1 MENAAIV
8 SDPGSSHYL
17 PGHSKP
23 YDPRAA
29 ADAQES
35 MKAKLVAIRK
45 KLLETVR
52 AKHCTIIEKWNPL
65 CAVTKS
71 FLGGRTGAPQGGA
84 HAPFKEMMERE
95 KRMGMLV
102 ITSFTCSLMSAHVCA
117 DNKAVWIIIS
127 VQGSVNPSL
136 TCLLSP
142 LQGPCHV
149 ELQRALDKIAKSQ
162 QKLGDKLTRFYLPNC
177 DKRGLYKPKQ
187 VSVFKLCVSVC
198 LCTKETQVVS
208 ESQDYSN
215 HSFRMIVCVC

>member
-71 FLGGRTGAPQGGA
+71 FFFFLGGGGA
-84 HAPFKEMMERE
+84 TE
-95 KRMGMLV
+95 
-102 ITSFTCSLMSAHVCA
+102 
-117 DNKAVWIIIS
+117 
-127 VQGSVNPSL
+127 
-136 TCLLSP
+136 
-142 LQGPCHV
+142 
-149 ELQRALDKIAKSQ
+149 
-162 QKLGDKLTRFYLPNC
+162 
-177 DKRGLYKPKQ
+177 Q
-187 VSVFKLCVSVC
+187 VG
-198 LCTKETQVVS
+198 VVS
-208 ESQDYSN
+208 WG
-215 HSFRMIVCVC
+215 V